1 MNDSLADSNADLI
14 VSMSKVCLSN
24 LVFKRRVLSVAMVGV
39 VFVRIRFETMR
50 TGRSGL
56 AAVVLPIA

>member
-1 MNDSLADSNADLI
+1 MTYSNADMI

-24 LVFKRRVLSVAMVGV
+24 LVFKRRVLSVAVVGV
-39 VFVRIRFETMR
+39 VFVRIRFETMG

-56 AAVVLPIA
+56 TAVVLPIA